1 MMYSRCWHVKQPEKE
16 IKQMKQFMSFVTKE
30 FYHIFRDKRTILIL
44 LCMPVVQM
52 LLFGFAITTELKNT
66 KVAVFDPSK
75 DDVTQGIKEHLQASD
90 YFSISEE
97 LTDINQINDI
107 FKYGDIGLVVVF
119 SENFADNLLQQREA
133 AVQLITDGT
142 EPNQA
147 SMITGYASNIMM
159 SCQQE
164 LSDTNISSCRIVP
177 EIRMLYN
184 PQGESAYNF
193 VPGVMGMILMLICAM
208 MTSISIVREK
218 ENGTMEI
225 LLVSPMKPIYIILS
239 KAIPYFV
246 LSLINLITILLL
258 SVYVLHVPVSGNIFL
273 LFGVSLIFIFLALSL
288 GLLISNLVET
298 QMAAMLTSGMGLMM
312 PVMLLS
318 GLMFPIESMPKIL
331 QLISAIVPARWYIE
345 AVKKIMIQ
353 GVEVQYVMKEIIIL
367 SLMAFVL
374 VVLSMKKFKTKLS

>member
-1 MMYSRCWHVKQPEKE
+1 
-16 IKQMKQFMSFVTKE
+16 MSFVTKE

-44 LCMPVVQM
+44 LCMPVVQI

-66 KVAVFDPSK
+66 EVAVFDPSK
-75 DDVTQGIKEHLQASD
+75 DAVTQGIKEHLQASD

-119 SENFADNLLQQREA
+119 SENFADNLLRQGEA

-164 LSDTNISSCRIVP
+164 LSDTNITSFRIVP

-273 LFGVSLIFIFLALSL
+273 LFGISLIFIFLALSL
-288 GLLISNLVET
+288 GLFISNLVET
-298 QMAAMLTSGMGLMM
+298 QMAAMLASGMGLMM

-331 QLISAIVPARWYIE
+331 QLISSIVPARWYIE

-353 GVEVQYVMKEIIIL
+353 GVEIQYVMKEIIIL
-367 SLMAFVL
+367 SIMAFVL
-374 VVLSMKKFKTKLS
+374 VVLSLKKFKTKLS